1 MSTVEQ
7 LQVVVSEVQNA
18 RHQVATVRAQ
28 LQELE
33 TTIAAVE
40 KHPEGMA
47 LHRQLGG
54 VLVEVDNKAEL
65 VEELKT
71 THSTF
76 PSMLSD
82 SPSMKQNLSLPM
94 KNSRNHLREKLDLT
108 TRRHCCNEAMARCCH

>member
-33 TTIAAVE
+33 TTITAVQ
-40 KHPEGMA
+40 KHPEGLA

-54 VLVEVDNKAEL
+54 VLVEVDNK
-65 VEELKT
+65 EELIDELKS
-71 THSTF
+71 THSA
-76 PSMLSD
+76 LSEHAD
-82 SPSMKQNLSLPM
+82 RLSE
-94 KNSRNHLREKLDLT
+94 HEAKLVSAYDELKKSLEG
-108 TRRHCCNEAMARCCH
+108 EA

>member
-33 TTIAAVE
+33 TTITAVE
-40 KHPEGMA
+40 KHPEGLA

-54 VLVEVDNKAEL
+54 VLVEVEIDWRTE
-65 VEELKT
+65 
-71 THSTF
+71 
-76 PSMLSD
+76 SD
-82 SPSMKQNLSLPM
+82 PYNT
-94 KNSRNHLREKLDLT
+94 LR
-108 TRRHCCNEAMARCCH
+108 AR

>member
-33 TTIAAVE
+33 TTISAVE

-71 THSTF
+71 TYSTLAEHAER
-76 PSMLSD
+76 LSEHEA
-82 SPSMKQNLSLPM
+82 KLVAAYEELKKSL
-94 KNSRNHLREKLDLT
+94 EG
-108 TRRHCCNEAMARCCH
+108 EA